1 MAIFSNFDG
10 LIDVTA
16 ISLGA
21 VLGSLI
27 GSLITLAIR
36 RWLTKR
42 DAAEAREAS
51 KKEFALSLHVRFN
64 SVEVLKARTEAEKL
78 MVRNTGK
85 HLYDLK
91 ADRDTDLGAF
101 WMVAR
106 EYEFLGIAIEEEMA
120 DKEIV
125 AKYFGEIFS
134 YWNLHF
140 RTVYAG
146 TGFSIVQ
153 RLNSLERFFEKHH
166 TAETLE
172 KFRQNSMGEINRLR
186 SEADLHEFDFDK
198 ASEHH
203 EVAVHKS

>member
-1 MAIFSNFDG
+1 MAVFSNLDG
-10 LIDVTA
+10 LVDVTA

-36 RWLTKR
+36 RWLTKL

-64 SVEVLKARTEAEKL
+64 SAEVLKARAEAEKL

-91 ADRDTDLGAF
+91 ADKDTDLGAF

-106 EYEFLGIAIEEEMA
+106 EYEFLGIAIEEEIA
-120 DKEIV
+120 DEEII

-140 RTVYAG
+140 RTAYAG
-146 TGFSIVQ
+146 TGFSILQ
-153 RLNSLERFFEKHH
+153 RLDSLEKFFKKHH

-172 KFRQNSMGEINRLR
+172 KFRRSSIGEINRLR
-186 SEADLHEFDFDK
+186 GEADLPEFDFDK
-198 ASEHH
+198 A
-203 EVAVHKS
+203 